1 MERLIN
7 NPIVDSLGLATII
20 STALIGIGEHFGSLN
35 FNDIVQ
41 GFIGVGGV
49 IFLFYKI
56 KNSRLDYK
64 VKKRDYDK
72 GIEEKKKENE

>member
-64 VKKRDYDK
+64 KKKREFDEYTK
-72 GIEEKKKENE
+72 NKEND

>member
-41 GFIGVGGV
+41 GFIGVGGI

-64 VKKRDYDK
+64 KKKREFDEYT
-72 GIEEKKKENE
+72 KKKEND